1 MAKLTKKQILE
12 KEYKHQ
18 RKLLKERIKR
28 AEKAG
33 FSFKDVM
40 PKEVKKVTQA
50 SIEKLKKL
58 RGEELR
64 SKGTY
69 KEKEAG
75 KEVSGK
81 RGVYLQRRE
90 AGIKASE
97 TKRRNEKEREDFEKW
112 KKEVYDI
119 DELDEEQK
127 DKKEREDFEK
137 WKKEVYDIDELDE
150 EQKDK
155 KEEPPTK
162 ESEGDEN
169 KGKKKAESDDSAPTE
184 EENIIEA
191 FKYDIW
197 KFIRN
202 AKDPAGYNAIL
213 REIESALDNEDI
225 AQTRRERAKLL
236 GRALADELRD
246 NPRDMRKLGY
256 DEQMALSFFESVLKR
271 IPNANF
277 TTNKSDLQD
286 AFERNENGWEFGR

>member
-97 TKRRNEKEREDFEKW
+97 TKRRNE
-112 KKEVYDI
+112 
-119 DELDEEQK
+119 
-127 DKKEREDFEK
+127 KEREDFEK